1 MRRVRASDT
10 RRSPRVG
17 AGGYRASCAHKWR
30 MLHSAAYCP
39 SRRPPCSLLT
49 NHSTAAVDAPS
60 APSALRSPPA
70 ASMCSVAAVCL
81 DAASPVAASATSGA
95 IPPDETRAAWLPTS
109 SQRL

>member
-1 MRRVRASDT
+1 MRGVHASDT

-17 AGGYRASCAHKWR
+17 AGRYRASCAHKWR

-70 ASMCSVAAVCL
+70 ASRCSVAAVCL
-81 DAASPVAASATSGA
+81 DAASP
-95 IPPDETRAAWLPTS
+95 
-109 SQRL
+109 